1 MNTPRAFAFAFEPD
15 GGGERKCARKSR
27 WPAQRVPRGN
37 GRWDRRDGKREAE
50 AEIAGGNGLVTRGG
64 AVRPYNLYV
73 YTGIHGHDGVRWNL
87 SRVAME
93 VRSIFVFVYVRCVNY
108 SGRNSK

>member
-1 MNTPRAFAFAFEPD
+1 M
-15 GGGERKCARKSR
+15 
-27 WPAQRVPRGN
+27 
-37 GRWDRRDGKREAE
+37 
-50 AEIAGGNGLVTRGG
+50 TRGG

-87 SRVAME
+87 SRVAAE

-108 SGRNSK
+108 SGRISK